1 MYVRNS
7 LFILLSV
14 LSLMNHAVAFES
26 PMLPQENE
34 LAQTRQWAASWFEG
48 IPQPVPLSAK
58 LEVEAEKSGI
68 VHGRNGHKMLANRMW
83 QDLPL
88 KIADELFYSGLYT
101 HANSRVKVT
110 LPGKGDRFRA
120 LIGID
125 STDVTKAGQG
135 SAVFAVYVG
144 EKCLYRSEVLRG
156 GMKPVPVLIEL
167 GGAKEFFLELS
178 DGGDGIYCDCGNWA
192 DAGVVMADGRKIM
205 LGGPLTG
212 PVSSTPPFSFTYG
225 GKEST
230 QLLATWPVKRTK
242 RKVDAGRIAHTIV
255 WTDPK
260 TALQVRCEGIEYVN
274 FPTIEWIVYFKNTG
288 DTDTPLLTKIMGADL
303 TLQRGLAGEFT
314 LHHQIGSPA
323 TIDDYA
329 PREEILKPGTSKQLG
344 TYGGRPLNVSM
355 PYFNVHWHGAGAIVA
370 IGWPGQ
376 WVADFVRDGPTGLQ
390 VRGGQELT
398 NLKLLA
404 GEEIRSSLTVVQFY
418 QGETVRAQNV
428 WRRWMM
434 EHNVPRPGGEMLSP
448 KFSAASSA
456 QFAEM
461 MMANEEN
468 QKRFIDRYLEEG
480 TKIDYWWMDFGWYY
494 YRPPNIRYEADLE
507 RFPNGLRAITD
518 HGRSRG
524 VKSIV
529 WFEPENVS
537 PESKIYEEHPEWI
550 LDSGPGVKL
559 VDLGNPQAWQWMVD
573 MVDGQLIKEGID
585 LYRHDFNMEPLKL
598 WRDADQ
604 PDRQGITENKYIS
617 GYLAFWDELQRRH
630 PKMLID
636 SCSSGGKR
644 NEMEAMRRAVPLWRT
659 DYNNT
664 GYVVFNYR
672 IAPKAELSRA
682 LQCHTY
688 GLARWIPYFGTAL
701 RDDDLYIFRSAI
713 TPSLTCNWNLDN
725 PELDYDLLR
734 QCYQE
739 WRSTS
744 KYMLGDYYP
753 LTSYSRAADAWMAW
767 QFDRPDLEEGMLQ
780 AFRRLESVICVCQFP
795 LRGLEPDAQYDLVN
809 FDVSGKTRLTGR
821 DLMGKG
827 LMVNIPDQP
836 GAVVITYKKVK

>member
-1 MYVRNS
+1 
-7 LFILLSV
+7 
-14 LSLMNHAVAFES
+14 
-26 PMLPQENE
+26 
-34 LAQTRQWAASWFEG
+34 
-48 IPQPVPLSAK
+48 
-58 LEVEAEKSGI
+58 
-68 VHGRNGHKMLANRMW
+68 
-83 QDLPL
+83 
-88 KIADELFYSGLYT
+88 
-101 HANSRVKVT
+101 
-110 LPGKGDRFRA
+110 
-120 LIGID
+120 
-125 STDVTKAGQG
+125 
-135 SAVFAVYVG
+135 
-144 EKCLYRSEVLRG
+144 
-156 GMKPVPVLIEL
+156 
-167 GGAKEFFLELS
+167 
-178 DGGDGIYCDCGNWA
+178 
-192 DAGVVMADGRKIM
+192 
-205 LGGPLTG
+205 
-212 PVSSTPPFSFTYG
+212 
-225 GKEST
+225 
-230 QLLATWPVKRTK
+230 
-242 RKVDAGRIAHTIV
+242 
-255 WTDPK
+255 
-260 TALQVRCEGIEYVN
+260 
-274 FPTIEWIVYFKNTG
+274 
-288 DTDTPLLTKIMGADL
+288 
-303 TLQRGLAGEFT
+303 
-314 LHHQIGSPA
+314 
-323 TIDDYA
+323 
-329 PREEILKPGTSKQLG
+329 
-344 TYGGRPLNVSM
+344 
-355 PYFNVHWHGAGAIVA
+355 
-370 IGWPGQ
+370 
-376 WVADFVRDGPTGLQ
+376 
-390 VRGGQELT
+390 
-398 NLKLLA
+398 
-404 GEEIRSSLTVVQFY
+404 
-418 QGETVRAQNV
+418 
-428 WRRWMM
+428 
-434 EHNVPRPGGEMLSP
+434 MLSP

-573 MVDGQLIKEGID
+573 MVDGQLIKEGVD

-725 PELDYDLLR
+725 PDLDYDLLR